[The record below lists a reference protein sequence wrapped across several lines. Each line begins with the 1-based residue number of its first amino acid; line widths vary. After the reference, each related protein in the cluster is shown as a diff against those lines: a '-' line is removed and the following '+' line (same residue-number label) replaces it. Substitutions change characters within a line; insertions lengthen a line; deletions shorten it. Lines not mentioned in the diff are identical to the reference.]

1 MITVEDLRHSLREH
15 LLALVELY
23 EQDFDAG
30 TAARA
35 VPPGGAH
42 EAAPPL
48 AWPATPPPADAGT
61 EDPRD
66 IARAEEI
73 EGCLV
78 AFDAAIESAARAD
91 RAREAAQRHAIVALE
106 RALTTRRS
114 AVSIRAA
121 MQRRLAQLGS
131 GLAAPDAA
139 ELRRSAEARE
149 ATRDA
154 EEAARLADGTAQQAR
169 QAAEAVQRSA
179 SAALLAAIQCD
190 PARGNPLLDLAI
202 ARAAAA
208 MARRAAQDA
217 DQALAT
223 LATLATPPGARIVDL
238 PRPTQPPHQDPNDPD
253 ST

>member
-23 EQDFDAG
+23 EQEFGAE

-35 VPPGGAH
+35 VPPGGAR
-42 EAAPPL
+42 ETPPPL
-48 AWPATPPPADAGT
+48 AWPATPPPPADADT
-61 EDPRD
+61 RDPRD

-78 AFDAAIESAARAD
+78 AFDAAIEAAARAD
-91 RAREAAQRHAIVALE
+91 RAREAAQRLAIVALE

-114 AVSIRAA
+114 AVAARAA

-154 EEAARLADGTAQQAR
+154 EEAAHIADGTAQQAR
-169 QAAEAVQRSA
+169 HAAEAVQRSA
-179 SAALLAAIQCD
+179 SAALLAAIQSD

-208 MARRAAQDA
+208 MAKRAAQDA

-223 LATLATPPGARIVDL
+223 LANPAGARIIDL
-238 PRPTQPPHQDPNDPD
+238 PRPTQPPHQDPNQPD